1 MQQRFVDPESE
12 SRSASGQRAQA
23 ERSAATTAAN
33 GSVAS
38 EGMGSPQE
46 TLRALSDDLTNAT
59 RTVSTKD
66 SLEAQQ
72 AQMESKRRG
81 YQLALLTQPAA
92 AWSLL
97 IAVAA
102 VTGILSVDN
111 PSIRQPI
118 LLHAVPQ
125 ILALIAGYRLKDVRK
140 GALAGMSF
148 HVARAALIVL
158 LSAWPRFAEVVADNP
173 AQMAWLFV
181 LPPALGAFGGW
192 LGSVKDQV
200 RTRRGFA
207 PVGTSLAAASVLVA
221 ATTAGIS
228 PRFLQ
233 GGPAMGPGAAVASMP
248 GTLLPYFSESG
259 GTLAVGTGEYDYQ
272 FQVTT
277 TADQLD
283 AVARVNAPGTNAA
296 LLTPDQMM
304 RSADG
309 STTVAF
315 NKSGELVWNKSGE
328 EMVIT
333 SGREPLSQLSLSQDG
348 NMVVFRQGEDFMVF
362 TPSKGLRGVEDLVR
376 QFWDNPLFE
385 VTDGTVA
392 AAGFG
397 RDPSALNMVF
407 PSEDGDVY
415 TATLRMEPRS
425 RTAPNSPSPGPPPG
439 TEPARPLNP
448 NFPTEGST
456 R

>member
-12 SRSASGQRAQA
+12 SRSASGPGGQA
-23 ERSAATTAAN
+23 GRGASTTGESSRVEQDAAGSA
-33 GSVAS
+33 S
-38 EGMGSPQE
+38 E
-46 TLRALSDDLTNAT
+46 TLRSLSDDLL
-59 RTVSTKD
+59 TVSRSVSTAE
-66 SLEAQQ
+66 SLESQKVEA
-72 AQMESKRRG
+72 KRRG

-102 VTGILSVDN
+102 ATGILSVDN

-118 LLHAVPQ
+118 LLHAIPQ
-125 ILALIAGYRLKDVRK
+125 ILALLAGYRLKDVRK

-148 HVARAALIVL
+148 HIARVALIVL
-158 LSAWPRFAEVVADNP
+158 LSAWPRFAEVVSENP
-173 AQMAWLFV
+173 AQLAWLFV

-192 LGSVKDQV
+192 LGNVKEQV
-200 RTRRGFA
+200 RSRRGFA
-207 PVGTSLAAASVLVA
+207 PIGTSLAAASVLVA
-221 ATTAGIS
+221 ATTAGIA

-233 GGPAMGPGAAVASMP
+233 GGPVMGPGAAVASMP
-248 GTLLPYFSESG
+248 TPLLPFFSESA
-259 GTLAVGTGEYDYQ
+259 GTLSVGTGEYDYQ
-272 FQVTT
+272 FQVTSA
-277 TADQLD
+277 ADRLD
-283 AVARVNAPGTNAA
+283 AIARVNAPGTNAA
-296 LLTPDQMM
+296 LLTPDQMI

-315 NKSGELVWNKSGE
+315 NKTGELVWTKGGE

-333 SGREPLSQLSLSQDG
+333 AGREPLSQLSLSQDG

-376 QFWDNPLFE
+376 QLWQDPLFD
-385 VTDGTVA
+385 VADGTVL

-407 PSEDGDVY
+407 PSADGDVY
-415 TATLRMEPRS
+415 TATLRMDPRS
-425 RTAPNSPSPGPPPG
+425 RTLPDAGSPGPPPG
-439 TEPARPLNP
+439 TEPAAPAAP
-448 NFPTEGST
+448 DFTPEGPT

>member
-1 MQQRFVDPESE
+1 
-12 SRSASGQRAQA
+12 
-23 ERSAATTAAN
+23 
-33 GSVAS
+33 
-38 EGMGSPQE
+38 
-46 TLRALSDDLTNAT
+46 
-59 RTVSTKD
+59 
-66 SLEAQQ
+66 
-72 AQMESKRRG
+72 
-81 YQLALLTQPAA
+81 LLV
-92 AWSLL
+92 
-97 IAVAA
+97 AVAA

-125 ILALIAGYRLKDVRK
+125 ILALVAGYRLKDVRK

-148 HVARAALIVL
+148 HIARAALIVL
-158 LSAWPRFAEVVADNP
+158 VSAWPRFADVVAENP

-192 LGSVKDQV
+192 LGSVKEHV
-200 RTRRGFA
+200 RSRRGFA

-221 ATTAGIS
+221 ATTAGIA

-233 GGPAMGPGAAVASMP
+233 GGPVLGPGAAVASMP
-248 GTLLPYFSESG
+248 AQILPYFSETAG
-259 GTLAVGTGEYDYQ
+259 NLAVGTGEYDYQ

-277 TADQLD
+277 AVDQLD
-283 AVARVNAPGTNAA
+283 AMARVNAPGTNAA

-304 RSADG
+304 RSQDG

-376 QFWDNPLFE
+376 QFWQDSLFDVE
-385 VTDGTVA
+385 DGTVL

-407 PSEDGDVY
+407 PSEDGGAY
-415 TATLRMEPRS
+415 TATLRMEPR
-425 RTAPNSPSPGPPPG
+425 TPAAPQNAPMPGAPPG
-439 TEPARPLNP
+439 TEPARPSNP
-448 NFPTEGST
+448 DPSPESPT